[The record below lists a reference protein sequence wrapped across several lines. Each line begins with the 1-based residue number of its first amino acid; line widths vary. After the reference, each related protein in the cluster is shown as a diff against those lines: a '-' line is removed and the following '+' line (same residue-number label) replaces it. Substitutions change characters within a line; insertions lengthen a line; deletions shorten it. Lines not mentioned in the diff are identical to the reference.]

1 MADYV
6 QQSFVGGMNLSVDDT
21 RLGQDEY
28 KFAKNVRNR
37 FGTLEGIKNVT
48 DISTSIGAF
57 TTNPPIQAI
66 YSIGEFVFLFFDGG
80 CKYRKPLNPDSTWV
94 VLYAGGTM
102 DRSAEIFVQAVPAST
117 QNFLRKETNVAGA
130 SLELDMENTVQ
141 RTVAA
146 IIVQDGINQQAPAV
160 MV

>member
-1 MADYV
+1 M
-6 QQSFVGGMNLSVDDT
+6 SVDDN

-37 FGTLEGIKNVT
+37 FGTLEGIKNVN
-48 DISTSIGAF
+48 DISSDIGAF
-57 TTNPPIQAI
+57 TTNPPIQNI

-80 CKYRKPLNPDSTWV
+80 CKYRKPLNPDSTWA

-117 QNFLRKETNVAGA
+117 QNFLRKETSVAGA
-130 SLELDMENTVQ
+130 SLELDTENPVQ
-141 RTVAA
+141 KKSPVLLFRTAS
-146 IIVQDGINQQAPAV
+146 INRES
-160 MV
+160 